1 MASPQCVIHVFRIPL
16 LVLSQIAPPST
27 EYLVVGNEHTKDS
40 MCVFDYPFSLPAD
53 PSLTVENMYEVLKG
67 VDLGFFHWAFE
78 IPNYISEF
86 NRVSC
91 KEYLDAHPAP
101 SWAHIAE
108 GLFLSYNHNVLKQ
121 LERQHPIGM

>member
-1 MASPQCVIHVFRIPL
+1 
-16 LVLSQIAPPST
+16 
-27 EYLVVGNEHTKDS
+27 

-53 PSLTVENMYEVLKG
+53 PSLTVENMCEVLKG
-67 VDLGFFHWAFE
+67 VDLNHYCRRFD
-78 IPNYISEF
+78 IPYSVHKQYHGDLSDS
-86 NRVSC
+86 NRALC

-108 GLFLSYNHNVLKQ
+108 GLFLSRKHDVLKQ

>member
-1 MASPQCVIHVFRIPL
+1 M
-16 LVLSQIAPPST
+16 
-27 EYLVVGNEHTKDS
+27 GNEHTKDS

-53 PSLTVENMYEVLKG
+53 PSLTVENMCEVLKG
-67 VDLGFFHWAFE
+67 VDLCVCHWQFE
-78 IPNYISEF
+78 IPNIFGFES
-86 NRVSC
+86 NTAMC

-108 GLFLSYNHNVLKQ
+108 GLFQSKKHDVLKQ

>member
-1 MASPQCVIHVFRIPL
+1 M
-16 LVLSQIAPPST
+16 
-27 EYLVVGNEHTKDS
+27 GNEHIKDS

-53 PSLTVENMYEVLKG
+53 PSLTVENMCEVLKG
-67 VDLGFFHWAFE
+67 VDLNDFDYFDILSSVHERIKRQYLG
-78 IPNYISEF
+78 NLSEC
-86 NRVSC
+86 NRALC

-108 GLFLSYNHNVLKQ
+108 GLFQSYNHNVLKQ

>member
-1 MASPQCVIHVFRIPL
+1 M
-16 LVLSQIAPPST
+16 
-27 EYLVVGNEHTKDS
+27 GNEHTKDS

-53 PSLTVENMYEVLKG
+53 PSLTVENMCEVLKG
-67 VDLGFFHWAFE
+67 LDLRGIGWNFDTPDSVRDRIKRQYHGNLSDSNRAF
-78 IPNYISEF
+78 S
-86 NRVSC
+86 

-108 GLFLSYNHNVLKQ
+108 GLFLSLKHDVLKQ

>member
-1 MASPQCVIHVFRIPL
+1 M
-16 LVLSQIAPPST
+16 
-27 EYLVVGNEHTKDS
+27 GNEHTKDS

-53 PSLTVENMYEVLKG
+53 PSLTVENMCEVLKG
-67 VDLGFFHWAFE
+67 VDLRKYHWAFDVPYSVGE
-78 IPNYISEF
+78 KIEKQCYGNLSDS
-86 NRVSC
+86 NRAFS

-108 GLFLSYNHNVLKQ
+108 GLFQSSKHDVLKQ